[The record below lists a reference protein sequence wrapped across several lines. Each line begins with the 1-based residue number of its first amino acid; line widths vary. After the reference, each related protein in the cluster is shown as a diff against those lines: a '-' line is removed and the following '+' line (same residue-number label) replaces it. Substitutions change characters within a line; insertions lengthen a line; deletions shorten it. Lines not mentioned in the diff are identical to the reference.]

1 VDVIATAIVTG
12 ATPAVTVVA
21 ATNATGDGSVNK
33 AGIGYLSKLI
43 KLPCQ

>member
-21 ATNATGDGSVNK
+21 ATNATGSGTVTK
-33 AGIGYLSKLI
+33 TGTGYLSK
-43 KLPCQ
+43 